1 LIHFVLQVIVCG
13 GTGKM
18 PRLQQAI
25 KEKLPTTEL
34 LSQLT
39 ADEVI
44 SVGCSQQAAL
54 MSEPW
59 DDTCQ
64 YLQVAVPTISKA
76 ISVRCGDEEES
87 QTMTVFSARTPL
99 SSRLSLPVPLG
110 KKHTIAIVDVY
121 EEAQLLAKVRLIQ
134 IYYKIL
140 FINFLQT

>member
-1 LIHFVLQVIVCG
+1 
-13 GTGKM
+13 M

-25 KEKLPTTEL
+25 KEKLPTAEL

-64 YLQVAVPTISKA
+64 HLQVSVPSISKA

-87 QTMTVFSARTPL
+87 QTMTVFGVMTPL

-121 EEAQLLAKVRLIQ
+121 EESQLLAKV
-134 IYYKIL
+134 KSVS
-140 FINFLQT
+140 N